1 MYVQHTNTMQ
11 WEQQSIDTKY
21 NSMNHKANKK
31 TNINKDKQNKV
42 FLLTQ
47 SLLPLGIC
55 ISPMEY
61 LSPTNVHEK

>member
-1 MYVQHTNTMQ
+1 
-11 WEQQSIDTKY
+11 
-21 NSMNHKANKK
+21 MNHKANKK